1 LTPLHPLRSLV
12 FGAALALIP
21 SIALAQ
27 ESALTPLRAG
37 ATDSAGQVR
46 LARALRRAGHYD
58 EALRLLQDNAGVASM
73 REEVLWELARVRF
86 DQGVFQ
92 PARSACERFPMP
104 RNNPAASFR
113 RRVCMARAYL
123 LWNRVALA
131 EREITAARAVNG
143 NDGELQLAIGDAR
156 RLASDIQGAE
166 AAYRAAETA
175 LPGRDEPAL
184 GLAQLYEMFQRND
197 DAQRAYAHAVE
208 IDATDPAAA
217 LAMGRF
223 LLRRRR
229 DAVAALPLLRR
240 AYDDRPRHAES
251 GSLYGEALLATGAHD
266 DALRVLTEAA
276 QLAPTQAGVQSA
288 LGRTHL
294 ALRHYAE
301 AEGPLRLAIRQVDT
315 DASAYM
321 GLAEVLERTGR
332 EPEAMTT
339 WDAAID
345 RSPGDVT
352 PRLKAASLA
361 QRTHQGALAR
371 AYLDRVLTDDAQ
383 LAPALYL
390 RGVVATDEGDRVGA
404 RNYLTQALQGHGEVD
419 RAEIQRRI
427 TELDAPQRVRR
438 R

>member
-1 LTPLHPLRSLV
+1 MIALRPLRSLV
-12 FGAALALIP
+12 LGAVLALVP
-21 SIALAQ
+21 SVALAQ
-27 ESALTPLRAG
+27 ESSLPALRTA

-46 LARALRRAGHYD
+46 LARALRRAGHFD
-58 EALRLLQDNAGVASM
+58 EALRLLQDNTGVPAL

-92 PARSACERFPMP
+92 PARSACERFPLV
-104 RNNPAASFR
+104 RNSASGSFR
-113 RRVCMARAYL
+113 RHVCMARAYL

-131 EREITAARAVNG
+131 EREIAIARAVNA

-166 AAYRAAETA
+166 TAYRAAESA

-184 GLAQLYEMFQRND
+184 GLALLYEMFQRND

-208 IDATDPAAA
+208 VDGADPAAA
-217 LAMGRF
+217 LALGRF
-223 LLRRRR
+223 LLRRRH
-229 DAVAALPLLRR
+229 DAAAALPHLRR
-240 AYDDRPRHAES
+240 AVTDRPRHAES
-251 GSLYGEALLATGAHD
+251 GALYGEALLATGAHD

-276 QLAPTQAGVQSA
+276 QLAPTQAGVQSS
-288 LGRTHL
+288 LGRAML
-294 ALRHYAE
+294 ALRRYAE

-321 GLAEVLERTGR
+321 GLAEVLEQTGR

-352 PRLKAASLA
+352 PRLKAAQLA

-371 AYLDRVLTDDAQ
+371 AYLDRVLTDDPQ
-383 LAPALYL
+383 LAAALYL
-390 RGVVATDEGDRVGA
+390 RGVVATDEGDRVAA

-419 RAEIQRRI
+419 RADIQRRI
-427 TELDAPQRVRR
+427 AELDAPQRVRR

>member
-1 LTPLHPLRSLV
+1 MLHPLRSLV
-12 FGAALALIP
+12 LGAVMALVP
-21 SIALAQ
+21 SVVFAQ
-27 ESALTPLRAG
+27 ESSLPALRTA

-58 EALRLLQDNAGVASM
+58 EAARLLQDNTGVAAM

-92 PARSACERFPMP
+92 PARSACERFPLV
-104 RNNPAASFR
+104 RSSAAASFR
-113 RRVCMARAYL
+113 RHVCMARAYL

-131 EREITAARAVNG
+131 EREIAIARAVHA

-166 AAYRAAETA
+166 TAYRAAESA

-184 GLAQLYEMFQRND
+184 GLALLYEMFQRND

-208 IDATDPAAA
+208 VDGADPAAA
-217 LAMGRF
+217 LALGRF
-223 LLRRRR
+223 LLRRRH
-229 DAVAALPLLRR
+229 DAAAALPHLRR
-240 AYDDRPRHAES
+240 AATDRPRSAE
-251 GSLYGEALLATGAHD
+251 GGALYGEALLATGAHD

-276 QLAPTQAGVQSA
+276 QIAPAQAGVQSA
-288 LGRTHL
+288 LGRAML
-294 ALRHYAE
+294 VLRRYAE

-352 PRLKAASLA
+352 PRLKAAQLA

-371 AYLDRVLTDDAQ
+371 AYLDRVLTDDPR
-383 LAPALYL
+383 LAAALHL
-390 RGVVATDEGDRVGA
+390 RGVVAMDEGDRVAA

-419 RAEIQRRI
+419 RADIQRRI
-427 TELDAPQRVRR
+427 AELDAPPRVRR